1 MPDIMVTK
9 KYFLEMIAAILCGQS
24 VPVYSE
30 SVDLAQLCRLASK
43 NAVHGFLYLAIK
55 NGSINAP
62 EAVEASLKK
71 VYMTNLVRDAAQA
84 EEREL
89 IRKRFT
95 EENIDFMF
103 LKGSHLKELYPVPEI
118 RYMVDMDI
126 LVHEKDLEKGQKIML
141 AHGFSQYKDNG
152 KDIIFT
158 KKPCLT
164 LELHQML
171 FPEDY
176 FMHNYFSK
184 VWEKAEKCDEREY
197 KMSYNDLY
205 VYTLAHLAEHYLEA
219 GSCFRPMMDLFLME
233 KEIGEQLDFAYI
245 NSQFKEIGIDSFA
258 EKIRKLYDCMFGDG
272 EYDDDL
278 KVMENY
284 IVLGPPVNNAEAAA
298 SAAAT
303 KKSKVQ
309 KMLEAAFPNYKHMKT
324 RYPVLKKLPFLLP
337 IFWIVRII
345 HYVFTKDAVVTRK
358 REQLKNS
365 DQKSADIMREIFDR
379 SGL

>member
-1 MPDIMVTK
+1 MADIKGTK

-24 VPVYSE
+24 IPLCPE
-30 SVDLAQLCRLASK
+30 NVDLAQLCRLASN

-62 EAVEASLKK
+62 EAVEESLKK
-71 VYMTNLVRDAAQA
+71 VYMTNLVRDMSQA
-84 EEREL
+84 EEREF
-89 IRKRFT
+89 IRKKFT

-103 LKGSHLKELYPVPEI
+103 LKGSHLKELYPNPEI

-126 LVHEKDLEKGQKIML
+126 LVHENDLKKGQKIML

-164 LELHQML
+164 VELHQML

-176 FMHNYFSK
+176 FMHNYFSG
-184 VWEKAEKCDEREY
+184 VWKKAEKCAEREY
-197 KMSYNDLY
+197 KMSHNDLY
-205 VYTLAHLAEHYLEA
+205 VYTLAHLAEHYLDA

-233 KEIGEQLDFAYI
+233 NKLGEHLDFAYI
-245 NSQFKEIGIDSFA
+245 NKQFKEIGIDGFA
-258 EKIRKLYDCMFGDG
+258 EKIRKLYDCMFADG

-278 KVMENY
+278 EMMENY
-284 IVLGPPVNNAEAAA
+284 IILGAPVQNAEEAAQAAA
-298 SAAAT
+298 SQKT
-303 KKSKVQ
+303 KTQ
-309 KMLEAAFPNYKHMKT
+309 RMLETAFPNYNHMKT
-324 RYPVLKKLPFLLP
+324 RYHVLKKLPFLLP
-337 IFWIVRII
+337 LFWIIRII
-345 HYVFTKDAVVTRK
+345 HYIFTKDDKVTRK

>member
-24 VPVYSE
+24 VPVCSE

-62 EAVEASLKK
+62 EAVEESLKK

-84 EEREL
+84 EEREF
-89 IRKRFT
+89 IRKKFT

-141 AHGFSQYKDNG
+141 AHDFSQYKDNG

-176 FMHNYFSK
+176 FMHGYFSK
-184 VWEKAEKCDEREY
+184 VWEKAEKCAECEY

-219 GSCFRPMMDLFLME
+219 GSCFRPIMDLFLME
-233 KEIGEQLDFAYI
+233 KKIGEQLDFSYI
-245 NSQFKEIGIDSFA
+245 NSQFKEIGIESFA

-337 IFWIVRII
+337 IFWIIRII
-345 HYVFTKDAVVTRK
+345 HYIFTKDTGVIRK

-365 DQKSADIMREIFDR
+365 DEKSADIMREIFER